1 LSALNGALVAVH
13 VTAARFLDC
22 PELAIEPRE
31 ADALLHATGNV
42 LRHYNIETT
51 QKTMD
56 FIALGTCIAT
66 TYGFRA
72 MAIQHRLKTDR
83 EPRPIARN
91 PTITPTANIAA
102 GPGVENPLIPPGVDI
117 PGVGRNT
124 RH

>member
-1 LSALNGALVAVH
+1 VH

-22 PELAIEPRE
+22 PELAIEARE
-31 ADALLHATGNV
+31 AEALLHATGNV

-72 MAIQHRLKTDR
+72 MAIQHRLKAER
-83 EPRPIARN
+83 EPHPITRA
-91 PTITPTANIAA
+91 PGVTATMDIAP
-102 GPGVENPLIPPGVDI
+102 GSGVENPLIPPGVDI